1 MLKAF
6 NKMFIETLKLNPD
19 TWLYILL
26 AVVAV
31 AFAVSLVL
39 GLLTGEFKRIK
50 SLMKSVASKPDTAV
64 AYMKQMPVGV
74 KKNYKRARTIQVGG
88 VSPSDFLSQEDC
100 VESPYRCSLISKVWL
115 VTFVATVISAAIAF
129 VVAPLA
135 VQAVQAMVVSGKLDA
150 SKVDDAV
157 LMNAPYLMPTVVLI
171 VGGLLTLIG
180 GIIGRAAHSGA
191 VKAYDAFLPAL
202 DGKQQQ
208 QRQAAMS
215 TPQAT
220 QNFAFD
226 RQPEPQ
232 PVNANAAYAAAQ
244 SAEVYE
250 AAEPVVEPVY
260 QEEPVSEQPVNMGGY
275 EPIVEEPAASPVVEP
290 VVEPVVMAEPQE
302 SEEEQR
308 QRAREEAIARMRQEQ
323 EMQAQAAAQAAAQ
336 AQAQAAAQAAA
347 QAQAQAAA
355 QAAAQA
361 QAQAAAQAAA
371 QAQAAA
377 AAQAAAQA
385 QAAAAA
391 QAAAQAQ
398 AAQAQA
404 APTGSSSADDV
415 IARIE
420 QIDREGA
427 PRETMREVATLLQKE
442 RVKPE
447 NKTPEQ
453 QKKLNEALSKLLK
466 AMSAASRK

>member
-1 MLKAF
+1 MGEIVSTVSQQKRSTEMLKAF
-6 NKMFIETLKLNPD
+6 NKMFIETLKLSPD
-19 TWLYILL
+19 AWLYILL

-50 SLMKSVASKPDTAV
+50 SLMKSVAAKPDGAI

-74 KKNYKRARTIQVGG
+74 KKNYRRARTVQVGG
-88 VSPSDFLSQEDC
+88 INPSDFLSQEDC
-100 VESPYRCSLISKVWL
+100 VESPYRRSLISKVWL
-115 VTFVATVISAAIAF
+115 VTFVATVIAAAIAF

-135 VQAVQAMVVSGKLDA
+135 VQAVLAMVESGSLAAD
-150 SKVDDAV
+150 KVDDAV
-157 LMNAPYLMPTVVLI
+157 LMNATYLMPTVILI

-180 GIIGRAAHSGA
+180 GIIGRVVRSGA
-191 VKAYDAFLPAL
+191 VKAYEAFLPAL
-202 DGKQQQ
+202 DGKQ

-220 QNFAFD
+220 QDIAFD
-226 RQPEPQ
+226 RQPEHE
-232 PVNANAAYAAAQ
+232 PVNANTAYAAQ

-260 QEEPVSEQPVNMGGY
+260 HDEVIAEQPMHMGGY
-275 EPIVEEPAASPVVEP
+275 EPIVEEPTVAP
-290 VVEPVVMAEPQE
+290 VVEPVVMAEPME
-302 SEEEQR
+302 SEEEIR
-308 QRAREEAIARMRQEQ
+308 RKAREEAIARARQEQ
-323 EMQAQAAAQAAAQ
+323 EMRAQAEAAAQAAAQ

-371 QAQAAA
+371 QAQAQA
-377 AAQAAAQA
+377 AAQAAQH
-385 QAAAAA
+385 QS
-391 QAAAQAQ
+391 
-398 AAQAQA
+398 
-404 APTGSSSADDV
+404 APTTSSADDV

-420 QIDREGA
+420 KIDREGA